1 MTLIRR
7 PSPFAEVVT
16 LRDAVDRL
24 FDDRFM
30 RAIWPID
37 RDQPFVP
44 ALDLFTTPE
53 AVVAKVALP
62 GVKPA
67 DVDISIVDDFVTIKG
82 SFTEEKETKQ
92 SGYVQKELS
101 SGTFERSFSTP
112 TAIKPDKA
120 EAVFKD
126 GLLTLT
132 LPKSEAVKPQH
143 VKVIAG

>member
-7 PSPFAEVVT
+7 PSAFTDVVS

-30 RAIWPID
+30 RTIWPLNGD
-37 RDQPFVP
+37 RAVVP

-67 DVDISIVDDFVTIKG
+67 DVDISIVDDLVTIKG
-82 SFTEEKETKQ
+82 SFTEEKETKE
-92 SGYVQKELS
+92 SGYVHKELS
-101 SGTFERSFSTP
+101 TGTFERRFSTP
-112 TAIKPDKA
+112 TAIKPEKA
-120 EAVFKD
+120 EALFKD

>member
-1 MTLIRR
+1 
-7 PSPFAEVVT
+7 
-16 LRDAVDRL
+16 
-24 FDDRFM
+24 M
-30 RAIWPID
+30 RTIWPLNGD
-37 RDQPFVP
+37 HAVVP

-67 DVDISIVDDFVTIKG
+67 DVDISIVDDVVTIKG
-82 SFTEEKETKQ
+82 SFTEEKETKE

-101 SGTFERSFSTP
+101 TGTFERSFSTP
-112 TAIKPDKA
+112 MAIKPEKA

-143 VKVIAG
+143 VKVVAG